1 MDDKN
6 TVKVNTITMTTS
18 PTDILEARIEALE
31 SVVSNLTYQVNE
43 LGSTITNKQTSRDI
57 TVKTM
62 QTYSRLL
69 KAKLSDI
76 STNRQT
82 QEKVLTL
89 IEMIE
94 KKILE
99 GVCNG

>member
-1 MDDKN
+1 MDDNKVHAN
-6 TVKVNTITMTTS
+6 TVTIKQS
-18 PTDILEARIEALE
+18 PPDILEARIESLE
-31 SVVSNLTYQVNE
+31 SLVSNLTYQVNE

>member
-1 MDDKN
+1 MDDN
-6 TVKVNTITMTTS
+6 KVHANTITMTTS
-18 PTDILEARIEALE
+18 PTDILEARIESLE
-31 SVVSNLTYQVNE
+31 SIVSSLTYQVNE
-43 LGSTITNKQTSRDI
+43 LSTTVTNKQTSRDV

>member
-1 MDDKN
+1 MDDNKVHVN
-6 TVKVNTITMTTS
+6 TVTMTTS
-18 PTDILEARIEALE
+18 PRDVLEARIESLE
-31 SVVSNLTYQVNE
+31 SLVSNLTYQVNE

>member
-1 MDDKN
+1 MDDN
-6 TVKVNTITMTTS
+6 KVHANTITMTTS
-18 PTDILEARIEALE
+18 PSDILEARIEALE

-43 LGSTITNKQTSRDI
+43 LGSTITNRQTSRDI

-69 KAKLSDI
+69 KAKLNDI
-76 STNRQT
+76 STNKQT

>member
-1 MDDKN
+1 MDDN
-6 TVKVNTITMTTS
+6 KVHANTITMTTS
-18 PTDILEARIEALE
+18 PTDILEARIETLE
-31 SVVSNLTYQVNE
+31 SLVSNLTYQVNE
-43 LGSTITNKQTSRDI
+43 LSTTVTNKQTSKDV

-62 QTYSRLL
+62 YTYSRLL

-76 STNRQT
+76 SSNRQT

>member
-1 MDDKN
+1 MDDN
-6 TVKVNTITMTTS
+6 KVHANTITMTTS

>member
-1 MDDKN
+1 MDDNKIHA
-6 TVKVNTITMTTS
+6 NTITIAPS
-18 PTDILEARIEALE
+18 PPDILEARIEALE
-31 SVVSNLTYQVNE
+31 SLVSNLTYQVNE
-43 LGSTITNKQTSRDI
+43 LGSTITNKQTSRDV

>member
-1 MDDKN
+1 MDDN
-6 TVKVNTITMTTS
+6 KVHANTITMTTS
-18 PTDILEARIEALE
+18 PTDILEARIESLE
-31 SVVSNLTYQVNE
+31 SIVSSLTYQVNE
-43 LGSTITNKQTSRDI
+43 LSSTITNRQTSRDI

>member
-1 MDDKN
+1 MDDNKVHAN
-6 TVKVNTITMTTS
+6 TVTIKQS
-18 PTDILEARIEALE
+18 PSDILEARIEALE
-31 SVVSNLTYQVNE
+31 SLVSNLTYQVNE
-43 LGSTITNKQTSRDI
+43 LGSTITNRQTSKDV

>member
-1 MDDKN
+1 MDDN
-6 TVKVNTITMTTS
+6 KVHANTITMTTS

-31 SVVSNLTYQVNE
+31 SLVSNLTYQVNE

-69 KAKLSDI
+69 KAKLNDI

-82 QEKVLTL
+82 QEKMLTL

>member
-1 MDDKN
+1 MDDNKVHAN
-6 TVKVNTITMTTS
+6 TVTMTTS

-62 QTYSRLL
+62 QTYTRLL

>member
-1 MDDKN
+1 MDDN
-6 TVKVNTITMTTS
+6 KVHANTITMTTS
-18 PTDILEARIEALE
+18 PRDVLEARIEALE

-43 LGSTITNKQTSRDI
+43 LGSTITNRQTSRDI

-82 QEKVLTL
+82 QEKMLTL

>member
-1 MDDKN
+1 MDDNKIQAS
-6 TVKVNTITMTTS
+6 TTTIVTS

-31 SVVSNLTYQVNE
+31 SVVSSLTYQVNE

>member
-1 MDDKN
+1 MDDN
-6 TVKVNTITMTTS
+6 KVHANTITMTTS
-18 PTDILEARIEALE
+18 PRDVLEARIDALE

-69 KAKLSDI
+69 KAKLGDI

>member
-1 MDDKN
+1 MDDN
-6 TVKVNTITMTTS
+6 KVHANTITMTTS
-18 PTDILEARIEALE
+18 PRDILEARIEALE

>member
-1 MDDKN
+1 MDDN
-6 TVKVNTITMTTS
+6 KVHANTITMTTS
-18 PTDILEARIEALE
+18 PTDILEARIDALE

>member
-1 MDDKN
+1 MDDN
-6 TVKVNTITMTTS
+6 KVHANTITVTTS
-18 PTDILEARIEALE
+18 PRDILEARIEALE
-31 SVVSNLTYQVNE
+31 SLVSNLTYQVNE
-43 LGSTITNKQTSRDI
+43 LGSTITNKQTSRDV

>member
-1 MDDKN
+1 MDDNKIHA
-6 TVKVNTITMTTS
+6 NTITMTTS
-18 PTDILEARIEALE
+18 PTDVLEARIEALE

-43 LGSTITNKQTSRDI
+43 LGSTITNKQTSRDV

-69 KAKLSDI
+69 KAKLGDI

>member
-1 MDDKN
+1 MDDN
-6 TVKVNTITMTTS
+6 KVHANTITIKQS
-18 PTDILEARIEALE
+18 PPDILEARIEALE
-31 SVVSNLTYQVNE
+31 SVVSNLIYQVNE

>member
-1 MDDKN
+1 MDDN
-6 TVKVNTITMTTS
+6 KVHANTITMTTS

-31 SVVSNLTYQVNE
+31 SLVSNLTYQVNE

>member
-1 MDDKN
+1 MDDN
-6 TVKVNTITMTTS
+6 KVHANTITVTTS
-18 PTDILEARIEALE
+18 PTDILEARIESLE
-31 SVVSNLTYQVNE
+31 SLVSNLTYQVNE
-43 LGSTITNKQTSRDI
+43 LSTTVTNKQTSKDV
-57 TVKTM
+57 TVTTM
-62 QTYSRLL
+62 YTYSRLL

>member
-1 MDDKN
+1 MDDN
-6 TVKVNTITMTTS
+6 KVHANTITMTTS
-18 PTDILEARIEALE
+18 PRDILEARVEALE

-43 LGSTITNKQTSRDI
+43 LGSTITNRQTSRDI

>member
-1 MDDKN
+1 MDDN
-6 TVKVNTITMTTS
+6 KVHANTITMTTS
-18 PTDILEARIEALE
+18 PTDILEARIESLE
-31 SVVSNLTYQVNE
+31 SLVSNLTYQVNE

>member
-1 MDDKN
+1 MDDN
-6 TVKVNTITMTTS
+6 KVHANTITMTTS
-18 PTDILEARIEALE
+18 PTDVLEARIEALE

>member
-1 MDDKN
+1 MDDN
-6 TVKVNTITMTTS
+6 KVHAKTITITPS
-18 PTDILEARIEALE
+18 PSDILEARIETLE
-31 SVVSNLTYQVNE
+31 SLVSNLTYQVNE
-43 LGSTITNKQTSRDI
+43 LGSTITNRQTSRDI

>member
-1 MDDKN
+1 MDDNKIHA
-6 TVKVNTITMTTS
+6 NTITMTTS
-18 PTDILEARIEALE
+18 PTDVLEARIEALE

-43 LGSTITNKQTSRDI
+43 LGSTITNKQTSRDV

>member
-1 MDDKN
+1 MDDN
-6 TVKVNTITMTTS
+6 KVHANTITMTTS

-43 LGSTITNKQTSRDI
+43 LGSTITNRQTSRDI

>member
-1 MDDKN
+1 MDDN
-6 TVKVNTITMTTS
+6 KVHANTITMTTS
-18 PTDILEARIEALE
+18 PTDVLEARIEALE

-43 LGSTITNKQTSRDI
+43 LGSTITNKQTSRDV

-69 KAKLSDI
+69 KAKLGDI

>member
-1 MDDKN
+1 MNDN
-6 TVKVNTITMTTS
+6 KVHANTITMTTS

-31 SVVSNLTYQVNE
+31 SIVSNLTYQVNE

-82 QEKVLTL
+82 QEKVLQL

>member
-1 MDDKN
+1 MDDNKVHAN
-6 TVKVNTITMTTS
+6 TVTMSTS
-18 PTDILEARIEALE
+18 PPYILEARIETLE
-31 SVVSNLTYQVNE
+31 SLVSNLTYQVNE
-43 LGSTITNKQTSRDI
+43 LGSTITNKQTSKDV